1 MIDSLQDI
9 LNRKLEERLPGKR
22 SLTVISLVSNFTQLK
37 QHLFPFTSSIPN
49 PPIKKILIAFAEYD
63 TLSSAIEL
71 HLFKL
76 NDRVLIYVSKVDST
90 GFGLT
95 PSPMS
100 IAIESVIHW
109 AKVAFNLQVWLHIFS
124 RAQNAYIFPNSE
136 KNGKKRVLSDMQL
149 QRWWKQTLDNLTPF
163 RRWLFLPGF
172 SQEEA
177 IGIIKVDNDWI
188 YGNPHQSN
196 QESKYRNL
204 SSLIPYFEDD
214 PKSRFLDE
222 LANSAE
228 ALDGRSL
235 KKPRRE
241 SSKEENVSYKQN
253 ALDRIS
259 IEEFWERLGYRQECA
274 SGRVT
279 GFFFLHF
286 SREDGPIKEAI
297 EANKTDQEIDI
308 SIELFHRIHDL
319 LTNSD
324 FHTFEGAVSATSSWL
339 NKIRTLIDNSQAYI
353 APNVKVDNPEKVKAT
368 TDTEPVK
375 AQVLTVRKKKR
386 PASAV

>member
-1 MIDSLQDI
+1 MIVSLQNV
-9 LNRKLEERLPGKR
+9 LNRKLEENLPGKR
-22 SLTVISLVSNFTQLK
+22 DLSVIALISNFTQLK
-37 QHLFPFTSSIPN
+37 QHLFPFSSYIPN
-49 PPIKKILIAFAEYD
+49 PPIKKILIAFAESNI
-63 TLSSAIEL
+63 LSSAIEI
-71 HLFKL
+71 HLFKME
-76 NDRVLIYVSKVDST
+76 DRILIYVSKVDST

-100 IAIESVIHW
+100 IAVESVIEW
-109 AKVAFNLQVWLHIFS
+109 AKTAFNLEIWLHIFA
-124 RAQNAYIFPNSE
+124 RAQMAYIFPNSE
-136 KNGKKRVLSDMQL
+136 KNGKKRVLSDTQL
-149 QRWWKQTLDNLTPF
+149 ERWWKHTLDHLKPMEK
-163 RRWLFLPGF
+163 WLFLPGF
-172 SQEEA
+172 TQDEA
-177 IGIIKVDNDWI
+177 LGIIKCDNGWI

-196 QESKYRNL
+196 TGLKDRGL

-228 ALDGRSL
+228 ALDGRAL

-241 SSKEENVSYKQN
+241 SSKEENVNYKQN
-253 ALDRIS
+253 VLDRTS
-259 IEEFWERLGYRQECA
+259 VEEFWERLGYRQECA

-286 SREDGPIKEAI
+286 TREDQSTKDAS
-297 EANKTDQEIDI
+297 EANEADQDTGV

-324 FHTFEGAVSATSSWL
+324 FLTQEGAASATLSWL
-339 NKIRTLIDNSQAYI
+339 KNIRSLIDNSQAYL
-353 APNVKVDNPEKVKAT
+353 APSVHVDNPEKVKKTA
-368 TDTEPVK
+368 DTEPVK